1 MSEPIR
7 PVRLVA
13 LDLDG
18 TLLNRRSQITPR
30 TRSAVLT
37 ASQQGVVV
45 VPATGRALA
54 TLPPEVAQLPGVRY
68 VLTTNGAAVWD
79 LGSEP
84 MSSVYS
90 RYADAQKRHITQ
102 PVCLLQ
108 RLFPPQK
115 AREVFGLCQQ
125 YEGELTVFSDGRAI
139 KDRESQD
146 LAAARMARHCS
157 TEADQPYDSRFTV
170 VADLADWLSR
180 GAHAI
185 EKLWRS
191 LHMGGTWA
199 WRGWLWQ
206 TRWAPPAARPWRWA
220 TASTTA
226 HCWKK
231 PVSALPWPTLCRP
244 SKHWQ
249 TTSARRI
256 VMYDGRFTVVPD
268 LAEWMSR
275 EAHAIEKFCLFF
287 GSAEKAQAALPAFR
301 QLKGVEVVQGS
312 PDNVEVTAQGVDKG
326 EALLALADQ
335 LGIPR
340 SETMAVGDSENDRA
354 LLEKAGV
361 SAAMANAMPSIQ
373 ALADYVSQ
381 ADCDADG
388 VAELFEKLV
397 LVR

>member
-84 MSSVYS
+84 MSAVYS
-90 RYADAQKRHITQ
+90 RYADAEKRQITQ

-157 TEADQPYDSRFTV
+157 TEADQP
-170 VADLADWLSR
+170 
-180 GAHAI
+180 
-185 EKLWRS
+185 
-191 LHMGGTWA
+191 
-199 WRGWLWQ
+199 
-206 TRWAPPAARPWRWA
+206 
-220 TASTTA
+220 
-226 HCWKK
+226 
-231 PVSALPWPTLCRP
+231 
-244 SKHWQ
+244 
-249 TTSARRI
+249 
-256 VMYDGRFTVVPD
+256 YDGRFTVVPD

>member
-37 ASQQGVVV
+37 ASQKGVVV

-84 MSSVYS
+84 MSAVYS
-90 RYADAQKRHITQ
+90 RYADAEKRQITQ

-157 TEADQPYDSRFTV
+157 TEADQP
-170 VADLADWLSR
+170 
-180 GAHAI
+180 
-185 EKLWRS
+185 
-191 LHMGGTWA
+191 
-199 WRGWLWQ
+199 
-206 TRWAPPAARPWRWA
+206 
-220 TASTTA
+220 
-226 HCWKK
+226 
-231 PVSALPWPTLCRP
+231 
-244 SKHWQ
+244 
-249 TTSARRI
+249 
-256 VMYDGRFTVVPD
+256 YDGRFTVVPD

>member
-90 RYADAQKRHITQ
+90 RYADAEKRHITQ

-108 RLFPPQK
+108 RLIPPQK

-157 TEADQPYDSRFTV
+157 TEADQP
-170 VADLADWLSR
+170 
-180 GAHAI
+180 
-185 EKLWRS
+185 
-191 LHMGGTWA
+191 
-199 WRGWLWQ
+199 
-206 TRWAPPAARPWRWA
+206 
-220 TASTTA
+220 
-226 HCWKK
+226 
-231 PVSALPWPTLCRP
+231 
-244 SKHWQ
+244 
-249 TTSARRI
+249 
-256 VMYDGRFTVVPD
+256 YDGRFTVVPD

>member
-84 MSSVYS
+84 MSSVCS
-90 RYADAQKRHITQ
+90 RYADAEKRQITQ

-157 TEADQPYDSRFTV
+157 TEADQP
-170 VADLADWLSR
+170 
-180 GAHAI
+180 
-185 EKLWRS
+185 
-191 LHMGGTWA
+191 
-199 WRGWLWQ
+199 
-206 TRWAPPAARPWRWA
+206 
-220 TASTTA
+220 
-226 HCWKK
+226 
-231 PVSALPWPTLCRP
+231 
-244 SKHWQ
+244 
-249 TTSARRI
+249 
-256 VMYDGRFTVVPD
+256 YDGRFTVVPD

>member
-1 MSEPIR
+1 M
-7 PVRLVA
+7 
-13 LDLDG
+13 
-18 TLLNRRSQITPR
+18 
-30 TRSAVLT
+30 
-37 ASQQGVVV
+37 

-90 RYADAQKRHITQ
+90 RYADAEKRQITQ

-157 TEADQPYDSRFTV
+157 TEADQPYD
-170 VADLADWLSR
+170 
-180 GAHAI
+180 
-185 EKLWRS
+185 
-191 LHMGGTWA
+191 
-199 WRGWLWQ
+199 
-206 TRWAPPAARPWRWA
+206 
-220 TASTTA
+220 
-226 HCWKK
+226 
-231 PVSALPWPTLCRP
+231 
-244 SKHWQ
+244 
-249 TTSARRI
+249 
-256 VMYDGRFTVVPD
+256 GRFTVVPD

-312 PDNVEVTAQGVDKG
+312 RIMWRSLHKG
-326 EALLALADQ
+326 WTRARRCWLWQTSWASPQRDHGGGRQRER
-335 LGIPR
+335 PR
-340 SETMAVGDSENDRA
+340 TVGKSRCQRCHGQRYAVH
-354 LLEKAGV
+354 
-361 SAAMANAMPSIQ
+361 Q

>member
-90 RYADAQKRHITQ
+90 RYADAEKRQITQ
-102 PVCLLQ
+102 PICLLQ

-157 TEADQPYDSRFTV
+157 TEADQP
-170 VADLADWLSR
+170 
-180 GAHAI
+180 
-185 EKLWRS
+185 
-191 LHMGGTWA
+191 
-199 WRGWLWQ
+199 
-206 TRWAPPAARPWRWA
+206 
-220 TASTTA
+220 
-226 HCWKK
+226 
-231 PVSALPWPTLCRP
+231 
-244 SKHWQ
+244 
-249 TTSARRI
+249 
-256 VMYDGRFTVVPD
+256 YDGRFTVVPD

-361 SAAMANAMPSIQ
+361 SAAMANAIPSIQ

>member
-84 MSSVYS
+84 MSAVYS
-90 RYADAQKRHITQ
+90 RYADAEKRQITQ

-125 YEGELTVFSDGRAI
+125 YEGELTIFSDGRAI

-157 TEADQPYDSRFTV
+157 TEADQP
-170 VADLADWLSR
+170 
-180 GAHAI
+180 
-185 EKLWRS
+185 
-191 LHMGGTWA
+191 
-199 WRGWLWQ
+199 
-206 TRWAPPAARPWRWA
+206 
-220 TASTTA
+220 
-226 HCWKK
+226 
-231 PVSALPWPTLCRP
+231 
-244 SKHWQ
+244 
-249 TTSARRI
+249 
-256 VMYDGRFTVVPD
+256 YDGRFTVVPD

>member
-84 MSSVYS
+84 MSAVYS
-90 RYADAQKRHITQ
+90 RYADAEKRHITQ

-115 AREVFGLCQQ
+115 AREGFGLCQQ

-157 TEADQPYDSRFTV
+157 TEADQP
-170 VADLADWLSR
+170 
-180 GAHAI
+180 
-185 EKLWRS
+185 
-191 LHMGGTWA
+191 
-199 WRGWLWQ
+199 
-206 TRWAPPAARPWRWA
+206 
-220 TASTTA
+220 
-226 HCWKK
+226 
-231 PVSALPWPTLCRP
+231 
-244 SKHWQ
+244 
-249 TTSARRI
+249 
-256 VMYDGRFTVVPD
+256 YDGRFTVVPD

>member
-37 ASQQGVVV
+37 ASQQGIVV

-84 MSSVYS
+84 MSAVYS
-90 RYADAQKRHITQ
+90 RYADAEKRQITQ

-157 TEADQPYDSRFTV
+157 TEADQP
-170 VADLADWLSR
+170 
-180 GAHAI
+180 
-185 EKLWRS
+185 
-191 LHMGGTWA
+191 
-199 WRGWLWQ
+199 
-206 TRWAPPAARPWRWA
+206 
-220 TASTTA
+220 
-226 HCWKK
+226 
-231 PVSALPWPTLCRP
+231 
-244 SKHWQ
+244 
-249 TTSARRI
+249 
-256 VMYDGRFTVVPD
+256 YDGRFTVVPD

>member
-90 RYADAQKRHITQ
+90 RYADAEKRQITQ

-125 YEGELTVFSDGRAI
+125 YEGELTIFSDGRAI

-157 TEADQPYDSRFTV
+157 TEADQP
-170 VADLADWLSR
+170 
-180 GAHAI
+180 
-185 EKLWRS
+185 
-191 LHMGGTWA
+191 
-199 WRGWLWQ
+199 
-206 TRWAPPAARPWRWA
+206 
-220 TASTTA
+220 
-226 HCWKK
+226 
-231 PVSALPWPTLCRP
+231 
-244 SKHWQ
+244 
-249 TTSARRI
+249 
-256 VMYDGRFTVVPD
+256 YDGRFTVVPD

>member
-90 RYADAQKRHITQ
+90 RYADAEKRQITQ

-157 TEADQPYDSRFTV
+157 TEADQP
-170 VADLADWLSR
+170 
-180 GAHAI
+180 
-185 EKLWRS
+185 
-191 LHMGGTWA
+191 
-199 WRGWLWQ
+199 
-206 TRWAPPAARPWRWA
+206 
-220 TASTTA
+220 
-226 HCWKK
+226 
-231 PVSALPWPTLCRP
+231 
-244 SKHWQ
+244 
-249 TTSARRI
+249 
-256 VMYDGRFTVVPD
+256 YDGRFTVVPD

>member
-90 RYADAQKRHITQ
+90 RYADAEKRQITQ

-157 TEADQPYDSRFTV
+157 TEADQPYD
-170 VADLADWLSR
+170 
-180 GAHAI
+180 
-185 EKLWRS
+185 
-191 LHMGGTWA
+191 
-199 WRGWLWQ
+199 
-206 TRWAPPAARPWRWA
+206 
-220 TASTTA
+220 
-226 HCWKK
+226 
-231 PVSALPWPTLCRP
+231 
-244 SKHWQ
+244 
-249 TTSARRI
+249 
-256 VMYDGRFTVVPD
+256 GRFTVVPD

-275 EAHAIEKFCLFF
+275 EAHVIEKFCLFF

>member
-68 VLTTNGAAVWD
+68 VLTTNGATVWD

-90 RYADAQKRHITQ
+90 RYADAEKRQITQ

-157 TEADQPYDSRFTV
+157 TEADQP
-170 VADLADWLSR
+170 
-180 GAHAI
+180 
-185 EKLWRS
+185 
-191 LHMGGTWA
+191 
-199 WRGWLWQ
+199 
-206 TRWAPPAARPWRWA
+206 
-220 TASTTA
+220 
-226 HCWKK
+226 
-231 PVSALPWPTLCRP
+231 
-244 SKHWQ
+244 
-249 TTSARRI
+249 
-256 VMYDGRFTVVPD
+256 YDGRFTVVPD

>member
-1 MSEPIR
+1 MS
-7 PVRLVA
+7 A
-13 LDLDG
+13 
-18 TLLNRRSQITPR
+18 
-30 TRSAVLT
+30 
-37 ASQQGVVV
+37 
-45 VPATGRALA
+45 
-54 TLPPEVAQLPGVRY
+54 
-68 VLTTNGAAVWD
+68 
-79 LGSEP
+79 
-84 MSSVYS
+84 VYS
-90 RYADAQKRHITQ
+90 RYADAEKRQITQ

-157 TEADQPYDSRFTV
+157 TEADQP
-170 VADLADWLSR
+170 
-180 GAHAI
+180 
-185 EKLWRS
+185 
-191 LHMGGTWA
+191 
-199 WRGWLWQ
+199 
-206 TRWAPPAARPWRWA
+206 
-220 TASTTA
+220 
-226 HCWKK
+226 
-231 PVSALPWPTLCRP
+231 
-244 SKHWQ
+244 
-249 TTSARRI
+249 
-256 VMYDGRFTVVPD
+256 YDGRFTVVPD

>member
-90 RYADAQKRHITQ
+90 RYADAEKRHITQ

-157 TEADQPYDSRFTV
+157 TEADQP
-170 VADLADWLSR
+170 
-180 GAHAI
+180 
-185 EKLWRS
+185 
-191 LHMGGTWA
+191 
-199 WRGWLWQ
+199 
-206 TRWAPPAARPWRWA
+206 
-220 TASTTA
+220 
-226 HCWKK
+226 
-231 PVSALPWPTLCRP
+231 
-244 SKHWQ
+244 
-249 TTSARRI
+249 
-256 VMYDGRFTVVPD
+256 YDGRFTVVPD

-373 ALADYVSQ
+373 VLADYVSQ

-397 LVR
+397 LAR

>member
-84 MSSVYS
+84 MSAVYS
-90 RYADAQKRHITQ
+90 RYADAEKRQITQ

-157 TEADQPYDSRFTV
+157 TEADQPYD
-170 VADLADWLSR
+170 
-180 GAHAI
+180 
-185 EKLWRS
+185 
-191 LHMGGTWA
+191 
-199 WRGWLWQ
+199 
-206 TRWAPPAARPWRWA
+206 
-220 TASTTA
+220 
-226 HCWKK
+226 
-231 PVSALPWPTLCRP
+231 
-244 SKHWQ
+244 
-249 TTSARRI
+249 
-256 VMYDGRFTVVPD
+256 GRFTVVPD

-312 PDNVEVTAQGVDKG
+312 PNNVEVTAQGVDKG

>member
-90 RYADAQKRHITQ
+90 RYADAEKRQITQ

-157 TEADQPYDSRFTV
+157 TEADQPYD
-170 VADLADWLSR
+170 
-180 GAHAI
+180 
-185 EKLWRS
+185 
-191 LHMGGTWA
+191 
-199 WRGWLWQ
+199 
-206 TRWAPPAARPWRWA
+206 
-220 TASTTA
+220 
-226 HCWKK
+226 
-231 PVSALPWPTLCRP
+231 
-244 SKHWQ
+244 
-249 TTSARRI
+249 
-256 VMYDGRFTVVPD
+256 GRFTVVPD

-287 GSAEKAQAALPAFR
+287 GSAEKAQAALSAFR

>member
-84 MSSVYS
+84 MSAVYS
-90 RYADAQKRHITQ
+90 RYADAEKRQITQ

-108 RLFPPQK
+108 RLSPPQK

-157 TEADQPYDSRFTV
+157 TEADQP
-170 VADLADWLSR
+170 
-180 GAHAI
+180 
-185 EKLWRS
+185 
-191 LHMGGTWA
+191 
-199 WRGWLWQ
+199 
-206 TRWAPPAARPWRWA
+206 
-220 TASTTA
+220 
-226 HCWKK
+226 
-231 PVSALPWPTLCRP
+231 
-244 SKHWQ
+244 
-249 TTSARRI
+249 
-256 VMYDGRFTVVPD
+256 YDGRFTVVPD

>member
-84 MSSVYS
+84 MSAVYS
-90 RYADAQKRHITQ
+90 RYADAEKRHITQ

-157 TEADQPYDSRFTV
+157 TEADQPYD
-170 VADLADWLSR
+170 
-180 GAHAI
+180 
-185 EKLWRS
+185 
-191 LHMGGTWA
+191 
-199 WRGWLWQ
+199 
-206 TRWAPPAARPWRWA
+206 
-220 TASTTA
+220 
-226 HCWKK
+226 
-231 PVSALPWPTLCRP
+231 
-244 SKHWQ
+244 
-249 TTSARRI
+249 
-256 VMYDGRFTVVPD
+256 GRFTVVPD

-301 QLKGVEVVQGS
+301 QLKWVEVVQGS

>member
-84 MSSVYS
+84 MSAVYS
-90 RYADAQKRHITQ
+90 RYADAEKRHITQ

-125 YEGELTVFSDGRAI
+125 YEGELTIFSDGRAI

-157 TEADQPYDSRFTV
+157 TEADQP
-170 VADLADWLSR
+170 
-180 GAHAI
+180 
-185 EKLWRS
+185 
-191 LHMGGTWA
+191 
-199 WRGWLWQ
+199 
-206 TRWAPPAARPWRWA
+206 
-220 TASTTA
+220 
-226 HCWKK
+226 
-231 PVSALPWPTLCRP
+231 
-244 SKHWQ
+244 
-249 TTSARRI
+249 
-256 VMYDGRFTVVPD
+256 YDGRFTVVPD

-287 GSAEKAQAALPAFR
+287 GSAEKAQAALPVFR

>member
-84 MSSVYS
+84 MSAVYS
-90 RYADAQKRHITQ
+90 RYADAEKRQIPQ

-157 TEADQPYDSRFTV
+157 TEADQP
-170 VADLADWLSR
+170 
-180 GAHAI
+180 
-185 EKLWRS
+185 
-191 LHMGGTWA
+191 
-199 WRGWLWQ
+199 
-206 TRWAPPAARPWRWA
+206 
-220 TASTTA
+220 
-226 HCWKK
+226 
-231 PVSALPWPTLCRP
+231 
-244 SKHWQ
+244 
-249 TTSARRI
+249 
-256 VMYDGRFTVVPD
+256 YDGRFTVVPD

>member
-90 RYADAQKRHITQ
+90 RYADAEKRHITQ

-157 TEADQPYDSRFTV
+157 TEADQPYD
-170 VADLADWLSR
+170 
-180 GAHAI
+180 
-185 EKLWRS
+185 
-191 LHMGGTWA
+191 
-199 WRGWLWQ
+199 
-206 TRWAPPAARPWRWA
+206 
-220 TASTTA
+220 
-226 HCWKK
+226 
-231 PVSALPWPTLCRP
+231 
-244 SKHWQ
+244 
-249 TTSARRI
+249 
-256 VMYDGRFTVVPD
+256 GRFTVVPD

-287 GSAEKAQAALPAFR
+287 GSAEKAQAALPTFR

>member
-1 MSEPIR
+1 MSEPTR

-84 MSSVYS
+84 MSAVYS
-90 RYADAQKRHITQ
+90 RYADAEKRQITQ

-157 TEADQPYDSRFTV
+157 TEADQP
-170 VADLADWLSR
+170 
-180 GAHAI
+180 
-185 EKLWRS
+185 
-191 LHMGGTWA
+191 
-199 WRGWLWQ
+199 
-206 TRWAPPAARPWRWA
+206 
-220 TASTTA
+220 
-226 HCWKK
+226 
-231 PVSALPWPTLCRP
+231 
-244 SKHWQ
+244 
-249 TTSARRI
+249 
-256 VMYDGRFTVVPD
+256 YDGRFTVVPD

>member
-84 MSSVYS
+84 MSAVYS
-90 RYADAQKRHITQ
+90 RYADAEKRQITQ

-157 TEADQPYDSRFTV
+157 TEADQPYD
-170 VADLADWLSR
+170 
-180 GAHAI
+180 
-185 EKLWRS
+185 
-191 LHMGGTWA
+191 
-199 WRGWLWQ
+199 
-206 TRWAPPAARPWRWA
+206 
-220 TASTTA
+220 
-226 HCWKK
+226 
-231 PVSALPWPTLCRP
+231 
-244 SKHWQ
+244 
-249 TTSARRI
+249 
-256 VMYDGRFTVVPD
+256 GRFTVVPD

-312 PDNVEVTAQGVDKG
+312 PDNVEVTAQEVDKG

>member
-90 RYADAQKRHITQ
+90 RYADAEKRQITQ

-157 TEADQPYDSRFTV
+157 TEADQPYD
-170 VADLADWLSR
+170 
-180 GAHAI
+180 
-185 EKLWRS
+185 
-191 LHMGGTWA
+191 
-199 WRGWLWQ
+199 
-206 TRWAPPAARPWRWA
+206 
-220 TASTTA
+220 
-226 HCWKK
+226 
-231 PVSALPWPTLCRP
+231 
-244 SKHWQ
+244 
-249 TTSARRI
+249 
-256 VMYDGRFTVVPD
+256 GRFTVVPD

-287 GSAEKAQAALPAFR
+287 GSAEKAQAVLPAFR

>member
-90 RYADAQKRHITQ
+90 RYADAEKRQITQ

-157 TEADQPYDSRFTV
+157 TEADQP
-170 VADLADWLSR
+170 
-180 GAHAI
+180 
-185 EKLWRS
+185 
-191 LHMGGTWA
+191 
-199 WRGWLWQ
+199 
-206 TRWAPPAARPWRWA
+206 
-220 TASTTA
+220 
-226 HCWKK
+226 
-231 PVSALPWPTLCRP
+231 
-244 SKHWQ
+244 
-249 TTSARRI
+249 
-256 VMYDGRFTVVPD
+256 YDGRFTVVPD

-397 LVR
+397 LIR

>member
-84 MSSVYS
+84 MSAVYS
-90 RYADAQKRHITQ
+90 RYADAEKRQITQ

-157 TEADQPYDSRFTV
+157 TEADQPYD
-170 VADLADWLSR
+170 
-180 GAHAI
+180 
-185 EKLWRS
+185 
-191 LHMGGTWA
+191 
-199 WRGWLWQ
+199 
-206 TRWAPPAARPWRWA
+206 
-220 TASTTA
+220 
-226 HCWKK
+226 
-231 PVSALPWPTLCRP
+231 
-244 SKHWQ
+244 
-249 TTSARRI
+249 
-256 VMYDGRFTVVPD
+256 GRFTVVPD

-275 EAHAIEKFCLFF
+275 EAYAIEKFCLFF

>member
-90 RYADAQKRHITQ
+90 RYADAEKRQITQ
-102 PVCLLQ
+102 PVYLLQ

-157 TEADQPYDSRFTV
+157 TEADQP
-170 VADLADWLSR
+170 
-180 GAHAI
+180 
-185 EKLWRS
+185 
-191 LHMGGTWA
+191 
-199 WRGWLWQ
+199 
-206 TRWAPPAARPWRWA
+206 
-220 TASTTA
+220 
-226 HCWKK
+226 
-231 PVSALPWPTLCRP
+231 
-244 SKHWQ
+244 
-249 TTSARRI
+249 
-256 VMYDGRFTVVPD
+256 YDGRFTVVPD

>member
-1 MSEPIR
+1 MSEPTR

-90 RYADAQKRHITQ
+90 RYADAEKRQITQ

-125 YEGELTVFSDGRAI
+125 YEGELTIFSDGRAI

-157 TEADQPYDSRFTV
+157 TEADQP
-170 VADLADWLSR
+170 
-180 GAHAI
+180 
-185 EKLWRS
+185 
-191 LHMGGTWA
+191 
-199 WRGWLWQ
+199 
-206 TRWAPPAARPWRWA
+206 
-220 TASTTA
+220 
-226 HCWKK
+226 
-231 PVSALPWPTLCRP
+231 
-244 SKHWQ
+244 
-249 TTSARRI
+249 
-256 VMYDGRFTVVPD
+256 YDGRFTVVPD

>member
-1 MSEPIR
+1 M
-7 PVRLVA
+7 RLVA

-84 MSSVYS
+84 MSAVYS
-90 RYADAQKRHITQ
+90 RYADAEKRQITQ

-157 TEADQPYDSRFTV
+157 TEADQP
-170 VADLADWLSR
+170 
-180 GAHAI
+180 
-185 EKLWRS
+185 
-191 LHMGGTWA
+191 
-199 WRGWLWQ
+199 
-206 TRWAPPAARPWRWA
+206 
-220 TASTTA
+220 
-226 HCWKK
+226 
-231 PVSALPWPTLCRP
+231 
-244 SKHWQ
+244 
-249 TTSARRI
+249 
-256 VMYDGRFTVVPD
+256 YDGRFTVVPD

>member
-68 VLTTNGAAVWD
+68 VLTTNGATVWD

-90 RYADAQKRHITQ
+90 RYADAEKRQITQ

-157 TEADQPYDSRFTV
+157 TEADQPYD
-170 VADLADWLSR
+170 
-180 GAHAI
+180 
-185 EKLWRS
+185 
-191 LHMGGTWA
+191 
-199 WRGWLWQ
+199 
-206 TRWAPPAARPWRWA
+206 
-220 TASTTA
+220 
-226 HCWKK
+226 
-231 PVSALPWPTLCRP
+231 
-244 SKHWQ
+244 
-249 TTSARRI
+249 
-256 VMYDGRFTVVPD
+256 GRFTVVPD

-287 GSAEKAQAALPAFR
+287 GSVEKAQAALPAFR

>member
-84 MSSVYS
+84 MSAVYS
-90 RYADAQKRHITQ
+90 RYADAEKRQITQ

-157 TEADQPYDSRFTV
+157 TEADQPYD
-170 VADLADWLSR
+170 
-180 GAHAI
+180 
-185 EKLWRS
+185 
-191 LHMGGTWA
+191 
-199 WRGWLWQ
+199 
-206 TRWAPPAARPWRWA
+206 
-220 TASTTA
+220 
-226 HCWKK
+226 
-231 PVSALPWPTLCRP
+231 
-244 SKHWQ
+244 
-249 TTSARRI
+249 
-256 VMYDGRFTVVPD
+256 GRFTVVPD

-287 GSAEKAQAALPAFR
+287 GSAEKAQAALSAFR

>member
-68 VLTTNGAAVWD
+68 VLTTNGATVWD

-90 RYADAQKRHITQ
+90 RYADAEKRQITQ

-157 TEADQPYDSRFTV
+157 TEADQP
-170 VADLADWLSR
+170 
-180 GAHAI
+180 
-185 EKLWRS
+185 
-191 LHMGGTWA
+191 
-199 WRGWLWQ
+199 
-206 TRWAPPAARPWRWA
+206 
-220 TASTTA
+220 
-226 HCWKK
+226 
-231 PVSALPWPTLCRP
+231 
-244 SKHWQ
+244 
-249 TTSARRI
+249 
-256 VMYDGRFTVVPD
+256 YDGRFTVVPD

-326 EALLALADQ
+326 EVLLALADQ

>member
-1 MSEPIR
+1 M
-7 PVRLVA
+7 
-13 LDLDG
+13 
-18 TLLNRRSQITPR
+18 
-30 TRSAVLT
+30 
-37 ASQQGVVV
+37 V

-84 MSSVYS
+84 MSAVYS
-90 RYADAQKRHITQ
+90 RYADAEKRQITQ

-157 TEADQPYDSRFTV
+157 TEADQP
-170 VADLADWLSR
+170 
-180 GAHAI
+180 
-185 EKLWRS
+185 
-191 LHMGGTWA
+191 
-199 WRGWLWQ
+199 
-206 TRWAPPAARPWRWA
+206 
-220 TASTTA
+220 
-226 HCWKK
+226 
-231 PVSALPWPTLCRP
+231 
-244 SKHWQ
+244 
-249 TTSARRI
+249 
-256 VMYDGRFTVVPD
+256 YDGRFTVVPD

>member
-90 RYADAQKRHITQ
+90 RYADAEKRQITQ

-157 TEADQPYDSRFTV
+157 TEADQPYD
-170 VADLADWLSR
+170 
-180 GAHAI
+180 
-185 EKLWRS
+185 
-191 LHMGGTWA
+191 
-199 WRGWLWQ
+199 
-206 TRWAPPAARPWRWA
+206 
-220 TASTTA
+220 
-226 HCWKK
+226 
-231 PVSALPWPTLCRP
+231 
-244 SKHWQ
+244 
-249 TTSARRI
+249 
-256 VMYDGRFTVVPD
+256 GRFTVVPD

-312 PDNVEVTAQGVDKG
+312 PNNVEVTAQGVDKG

>member
-84 MSSVYS
+84 MSAVYS
-90 RYADAQKRHITQ
+90 RYADAEKRQITQ

-157 TEADQPYDSRFTV
+157 TEADQPYD
-170 VADLADWLSR
+170 
-180 GAHAI
+180 
-185 EKLWRS
+185 
-191 LHMGGTWA
+191 
-199 WRGWLWQ
+199 
-206 TRWAPPAARPWRWA
+206 
-220 TASTTA
+220 
-226 HCWKK
+226 
-231 PVSALPWPTLCRP
+231 
-244 SKHWQ
+244 
-249 TTSARRI
+249 
-256 VMYDGRFTVVPD
+256 GRFTVVLD

>member
-84 MSSVYS
+84 MSAVYS
-90 RYADAQKRHITQ
+90 RYADAEKRQITQ

-157 TEADQPYDSRFTV
+157 TEADQP
-170 VADLADWLSR
+170 
-180 GAHAI
+180 
-185 EKLWRS
+185 
-191 LHMGGTWA
+191 
-199 WRGWLWQ
+199 
-206 TRWAPPAARPWRWA
+206 
-220 TASTTA
+220 
-226 HCWKK
+226 
-231 PVSALPWPTLCRP
+231 
-244 SKHWQ
+244 
-249 TTSARRI
+249 
-256 VMYDGRFTVVPD
+256 YDGRFTVVPD

-381 ADCDADG
+381 EDCDADG

>member
-90 RYADAQKRHITQ
+90 RYADAEKRQITQ
-102 PVCLLQ
+102 PVYLLQ

-157 TEADQPYDSRFTV
+157 TEADQP
-170 VADLADWLSR
+170 
-180 GAHAI
+180 
-185 EKLWRS
+185 
-191 LHMGGTWA
+191 
-199 WRGWLWQ
+199 
-206 TRWAPPAARPWRWA
+206 
-220 TASTTA
+220 
-226 HCWKK
+226 
-231 PVSALPWPTLCRP
+231 
-244 SKHWQ
+244 
-249 TTSARRI
+249 
-256 VMYDGRFTVVPD
+256 YDGRFTVVPD

-335 LGIPR
+335 LGVPR

-373 ALADYVSQ
+373 VLADYVSQ

-397 LVR
+397 LAR